1 MSGGGLIAMT
11 SCLSE
16 LQEFEQA
23 EGEAKTSGM
32 VLSPTDAPSNATTA
46 VEVKDPGRT
55 PEQVTQA
62 DESTSQGER
71 EGFFGLLDKLS
82 DVNCTQVLLLS
93 YVLLRYTG
101 LKWLRK
107 PICEL

>member
-1 MSGGGLIAMT
+1 MT
-11 SCLSE
+11 SSCLSD

-46 VEVKDPGRT
+46 VELKDPGRT

-82 DVNCTQVLLLS
+82 DVNCTQVPLS

-101 LKWLRK
+101 LKRLLK
-107 PICEL
+107 PIREL

>member
-1 MSGGGLIAMT
+1 MSD
-11 SCLSE
+11 

-82 DVNCTQVLLLS
+82 DVNCTQVPLS

-101 LKWLRK
+101 LKWLLK
-107 PICEL
+107 PIREL